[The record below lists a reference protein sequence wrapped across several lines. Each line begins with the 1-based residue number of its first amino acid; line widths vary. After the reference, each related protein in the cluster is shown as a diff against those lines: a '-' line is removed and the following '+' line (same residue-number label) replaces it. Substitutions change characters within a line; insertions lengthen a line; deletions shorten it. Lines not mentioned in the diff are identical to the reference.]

1 MKEVIRMNKFREVM
15 NTIMRFLN
23 AAALAFLTLLAVWQ
37 VITRYLLNDSST
49 WSEELASYMFAWVT
63 LLGAAYVFGQMG
75 HMNIPI
81 LIERLSQKMQKYLM
95 VIIQLIILAFAVIV
109 LIYGGSQITSLTM
122 GQMSSSLGV
131 PMGYFYLSLPI
142 SGVFTAIY
150 TVLNLYDIFA
160 DKEDVVEDTPGRD
173 LDDERREM

>member
-1 MKEVIRMNKFREVM
+1 MDKFRTVM
-15 NTIMRFLN
+15 DKVMRLLN
-23 AAALAFLTLLAVWQ
+23 AVTFAFLTLLAVWQ
-37 VITRYLLNDSST
+37 VITRYFLNEPST

-81 LIERLSQKMQKYLM
+81 LIDRVSEKSRKALM
-95 VIIQLIILAFAVIV
+95 VIIQLIILAFALVV
-109 LIYGGSQITSLTM
+109 LVYGGYQITSLTM

-131 PMGYFYLSLPI
+131 PMGYFYLSLPV

-150 TVLNLYDIFA
+150 TVLNLYDIFTE
-160 DKEDVVEDTPGRD
+160 KEEVIEDTPGRD
-173 LDDERREM
+173 LEDEKREM

>member
-1 MKEVIRMNKFREVM
+1 MDK
-15 NTIMRFLN
+15 IMRFLN
-23 AAALAFLTLLAVWQ
+23 AVAFAILTLLAVWQ
-37 VITRYLLNDSST
+37 VVTRYFLDNPST

-81 LIERLSQKMQKYLM
+81 LIDRLSEKGQKILM
-95 VIIQLIILAFAVIV
+95 VLIQLIILAFALVV
-109 LIYGGSQITSLTM
+109 LVYGGYEITLLTM

-142 SGVFTAIY
+142 SGTFTTIY
-150 TVLNLYDIFA
+150 TILNLYDIFNE
-160 DKEDVVEDTPGRD
+160 KEEVVEDTPGRE
-173 LDDERREM
+173 LDDEKREM

>member
-1 MKEVIRMNKFREVM
+1 M

-122 GQMSSSLGV
+122 GQMSS
-131 PMGYFYLSLPI
+131 
-142 SGVFTAIY
+142 
-150 TVLNLYDIFA
+150 
-160 DKEDVVEDTPGRD
+160 
-173 LDDERREM
+173 